1 MKKLIVL
8 SSLVLLLACKK
19 ETENT
24 EPSILDAVEG
34 MSKIKDMGDAV
45 KDFEKRT
52 EELKKMKPVTSE
64 VFKSVLQEE
73 VNGLKRYGFSS
84 GATSMVGTA
93 SGTAEYGDANAKN
106 IEVVIMD
113 GAGESGSAI
122 LAVMQMSLSIS
133 VENIQNTKTE
143 KSEEIQGYKCITTND
158 TDENNLYASI
168 MFIHDERFHITLTG
182 TKMNLDEVKSF
193 MKSLDLSQLK

>member
-1 MKKLIVL
+1 MKKIILI
-8 SSLVLLLACKK
+8 SSLVVLMACKK

-24 EPSILDAVEG
+24 EPGILDAVEG
-34 MSKIKDMGDAV
+34 MSKIKDMGDAA

-64 VFKSVLQEE
+64 VFKSVLQDE
-73 VNGLKRYGFSS
+73 VNGLKRYGYSS
-84 GATSMVGTA
+84 GGSSMIGVATGEA
-93 SGTAEYGDANAKN
+93 DYGDANAKN
-106 IEVVIMD
+106 IGVTIMD

-122 LAVMQMSLSIS
+122 IAVMQMSLSIS

-158 TDENNLYASI
+158 TDENNPYASI
-168 MFIHDERFHITLTG
+168 MFIHAERFQVTLTG
-182 TKMNLDEVKSF
+182 AKMNLDEVKSF
-193 MKSLDLSQLK
+193 MKSLDLSPLK